1 MLFRKMLREFKANFG
16 PFFSVFLL
24 AAIAMMLFI
33 TMEGHVVS
41 QNVARSKY
49 HDACNLSDI
58 WMYGEGFTSDDLKA
72 VRNLDFV
79 EQAQLRMQVTASA
92 PKQDGAQVDL
102 FLMKENEVNTPYL
115 IEGKDFNPDDT
126 DGVWIA
132 NAFAKKRDL
141 HVGDAFTIEYNG
153 VTFTKTIRGLVESV
167 EYEFRQAD
175 GDADTY
181 LDNITMAYM
190 SYDAFP
196 VREYVTHLIKQEKIT
211 AADIKK
217 HADTYQ
223 AVLDKLDEYDM
234 SVDDLSQDMLLTL
247 VGKMSDEKLTKMM
260 PYTQMVIKT
269 TDGKALAHE
278 DEIADAIDHR
288 YSAMIDRKSV
298 PGLARLDSEL
308 DQHQTFSYSFMII
321 FVGIAI
327 LVIATSMKRMVDK
340 QRTEIGTMNA
350 LGMKKGKILFHYL
363 SFSLFISLFGVIA
376 GILLGVFW
384 SCPWLISLFAEYY
397 IVPGLHSIFHP
408 IYLVV
413 GVAIVA
419 ACVLADFLS
428 CKKLLKIRPAEALRP
443 APPKQGKRC
452 LFEKLPFWNKLS
464 FQAQYNLR
472 DVSRSKLRAF
482 MSIIGTAVG
491 MLLMLYGVG
500 CNELVPQM
508 EDMMFGKSTVSEYQ
522 VKLSADASLSEVN
535 AMQEELGG
543 ELVMIDQI
551 EVSKVQ
557 NPTTDEKKKQTIT
570 VIDGK
575 GLYNIL
581 DLDNNITSIKPG
593 TVSVSRKLSETM
605 KIHVGDTIYWH
616 LYSKNTWYE
625 AKVGAIY
632 RNSDTQGIAF
642 LKEDFEKTG
651 ATYTP
656 TLLMTDNKHAESKKT
671 LSYVSG
677 VNSQTEM
684 KEAYEKGMEV
694 MSIMI
699 FAMILFSAVLVVT
712 VLYNSGSL
720 SFNER
725 IKEFATL
732 KVLGMQSAKIRG
744 MLSRQNFWLS
754 IIGILL
760 GAPLGNL
767 TLNAMIN
774 SNGENYDYMLKVPA
788 MDYILSGIFV
798 LIISVLVSFLF
809 AKRIKK
815 LDMIEVLKGVE

>member
-1 MLFRKMLREFKANFG
+1 M
-16 PFFSVFLL
+16 
-24 AAIAMMLFI
+24 
-33 TMEGHVVS
+33 
-41 QNVARSKY
+41 
-49 HDACNLSDI
+49 
-58 WMYGEGFTSDDLKA
+58 
-72 VRNLDFV
+72 
-79 EQAQLRMQVTASA
+79 
-92 PKQDGAQVDL
+92 
-102 FLMKENEVNTPYL
+102 
-115 IEGKDFNPDDT
+115 
-126 DGVWIA
+126 
-132 NAFAKKRDL
+132 
-141 HVGDAFTIEYNG
+141 
-153 VTFTKTIRGLVESV
+153 
-167 EYEFRQAD
+167 
-175 GDADTY
+175 
-181 LDNITMAYM
+181 
-190 SYDAFP
+190 
-196 VREYVTHLIKQEKIT
+196 
-211 AADIKK
+211 
-217 HADTYQ
+217 
-223 AVLDKLDEYDM
+223 
-234 SVDDLSQDMLLTL
+234 
-247 VGKMSDEKLTKMM
+247 
-260 PYTQMVIKT
+260 
-269 TDGKALAHE
+269 
-278 DEIADAIDHR
+278 
-288 YSAMIDRKSV
+288 
-298 PGLARLDSEL
+298 
-308 DQHQTFSYSFMII
+308 
-321 FVGIAI
+321 
-327 LVIATSMKRMVDK
+327 
-340 QRTEIGTMNA
+340 
-350 LGMKKGKILFHYL
+350 
-363 SFSLFISLFGVIA
+363 
-376 GILLGVFW
+376 
-384 SCPWLISLFAEYY
+384 
-397 IVPGLHSIFHP
+397 
-408 IYLVV
+408 
-413 GVAIVA
+413 AIVA

-508 EDMMFGKSTVSEYQ
+508 EDMMFGKSTISEYQ

-570 VIDGK
+570 VIEGK

-581 DLDNNITSIKPG
+581 DLDNHITSIKPG
-593 TVSVSRKLSETM
+593 TVSVSRKLSEIM

-651 ATYTP
+651 AAYTP
-656 TLLMTDNKHAESKKT
+656 TLLMTDNKDAESKKT

-699 FAMILFSAVLVVT
+699 FAMILFSAVMVVT

-744 MLSRQNFWLS
+744 MLSGQNFWLS
-754 IIGILL
+754 LIGIVL

>member
-1 MLFRKMLREFKANFG
+1 MLFRKMLRELKSNFG
-16 PFFSVFLL
+16 SFFSVFVL
-24 AAIAMMLFI
+24 AVIAMMMFI
-33 TMEGHVVS
+33 MMEGHVVS
-41 QNVARSKY
+41 QNAARSKY
-49 HDACNLSDI
+49 HYACNLSDI
-58 WMYGEGFTSDDLKA
+58 WMYGEGFSGEDLET

-79 EQAQLRMQVTASA
+79 KQAQLRMQVTASA

-115 IEGKDFNPDDT
+115 IEGEDFNPDDT

-132 NAFAKKRDL
+132 NAFAEKRDL

-181 LDNITMAYM
+181 LENITMAYM

-223 AVLDKLDEYDM
+223 AVFDKLDEYGM

-247 VGKMSDEKLTKMM
+247 VEKMSDEKLTKMM
-260 PYTQMVIKT
+260 PYTQMVIRT

-278 DEIADAIDHR
+278 DEIADAINHR

-376 GILLGVFW
+376 GIL
-384 SCPWLISLFAEYY
+384 
-397 IVPGLHSIFHP
+397 
-408 IYLVV
+408 LVV

-508 EDMMFGKSTVSEYQ
+508 EDMMFGKSTISEYQ

-570 VIDGK
+570 VIEGK

-581 DLDNNITSIKPG
+581 DLDNHITSIKPG
-593 TVSVSRKLSETM
+593 TVSVSRKLSEIM

-651 ATYTP
+651 AAYTP
-656 TLLMTDNKHAESKKT
+656 TLLMTDNKDAESKKT

>member
-1 MLFRKMLREFKANFG
+1 MLFRKMLRELKSNFG
-16 PFFSVFLL
+16 SFFSVFVL
-24 AAIAMMLFI
+24 AVIAMMMFI
-33 TMEGHVVS
+33 MMEGHVVS
-41 QNVARSKY
+41 QNAARSKY
-49 HDACNLSDI
+49 HYACNLSDI
-58 WMYGEGFTSDDLKA
+58 WMYGEGFSGEDLET

-79 EQAQLRMQVTASA
+79 KQAQLRMQVTASA
-92 PKQDGAQVDL
+92 PEQDGAQVDL

-115 IEGKDFNPDDT
+115 IEGENFNPDDT

-132 NAFAKKRDL
+132 NAFAEKRDL

-167 EYEFRQAD
+167 EYEYRQAD
-175 GDADTY
+175 GDADMF
-181 LDNITMAYM
+181 LENITMAYM

-196 VREYVTHLIKQEKIT
+196 IREYMTHLIKQEKIT
-211 AADIKK
+211 AADIRK

-223 AVLDKLDEYDM
+223 TVLDKLDEYGM
-234 SVDDLSQDMLLTL
+234 NVDDLSQDMLLTL
-247 VGKMSDEKLTKMM
+247 VEKMSDEKLVKMM
-260 PYTQMVIKT
+260 PYTQMIIRT

-278 DEIADAIDHR
+278 SAIAEAINHK

-308 DQHQTFSYSFMII
+308 EQHQTFSYAFMII

-327 LVIATSMKRMVDK
+327 LVIATSMKRMVDR

-350 LGMKKGKILFHYL
+350 LGMKKRKILFHYL
-363 SFSLFISLFGVIA
+363 SFSLFISLLGVIV
-376 GILLGVFW
+376 GVLLGVFW
-384 SCPWLISLFAEYY
+384 ACPWLIDLFATYY

-408 IYLVV
+408 IYLII

-452 LFEKLPFWNKLS
+452 LFEHLPFWNKLS

-482 MSIIGTAVG
+482 MSIVGTAVG

-500 CNELVPQM
+500 CNELVPQL
-508 EDMMFGKSTVSEYQ
+508 EDLMFEKSTVSEYQ
-522 VKLSADASLSEVN
+522 VKLSADASKTEVD
-535 AMQEELGG
+535 AMQQELGG

-551 EVSKVQ
+551 EVSKVK
-557 NPTTDEKKKQTIT
+557 NPTTDGKKKQTIT
-570 VIDGK
+570 VLEGK

-581 DLDNNITSIKPG
+581 DVNNKITSVKPG

-605 KIHVGDTIYWH
+605 DIRVGDTIYWH

-632 RNSDTQGIAF
+632 RSSETQGIAF
-642 LKEDFEKTG
+642 LREDYEKTG
-651 ATYTP
+651 AAYTP
-656 TLLMTDNKHAESKKT
+656 TLLMTDNKAAESKKT
-671 LSYVSG
+671 LAYVSG
-677 VNSQTEM
+677 VNSKSEM
-684 KEAYEKGMEV
+684 KAAYEKGMEV

-699 FAMILFSAVLVVT
+699 FAMIIFSAVLIVT

-767 TLNAMIN
+767 TLNVMIN

>member
-1 MLFRKMLREFKANFG
+1 MQNKRYYWLKLKNDFFEGDEINWLEEQENGAVYILFYLKLCLR
-16 PFFSVFLL
+16 SL
-24 AAIAMMLFI
+24 
-33 TMEGHVVS
+33 
-41 QNVARSKY
+41 RS
-49 HDACNLSDI
+49 
-58 WMYGEGFTSDDLKA
+58 
-72 VRNLDFV
+72 
-79 EQAQLRMQVTASA
+79 
-92 PKQDGAQVDL
+92 
-102 FLMKENEVNTPYL
+102 
-115 IEGKDFNPDDT
+115 
-126 DGVWIA
+126 DGVLMRRVGKMEIPYDT
-132 NAFAKKRDL
+132 KKL
-141 HVGDAFTIEYNG
+141 AEITGTPLPAAETAMALL
-153 VTFTKTIRGLVESV
+153 TSAGLVEV
-167 EYEFRQAD
+167 
-175 GDADTY
+175 
-181 LDNITMAYM
+181 
-190 SYDAFP
+190 
-196 VREYVTHLIKQEKIT
+196 QEN
-211 AADIKK
+211 
-217 HADTYQ
+217 
-223 AVLDKLDEYDM
+223 
-234 SVDDLSQDMLLTL
+234 
-247 VGKMSDEKLTKMM
+247 G
-260 PYTQMVIKT
+260 
-269 TDGKALAHE
+269 AL
-278 DEIADAIDHR
+278 
-288 YSAMIDRKSV
+288 
-298 PGLARLDSEL
+298 
-308 DQHQTFSYSFMII
+308 FM
-321 FVGIAI
+321 
-327 LVIATSMKRMVDK
+327 
-340 QRTEIGTMNA
+340 
-350 LGMKKGKILFHYL
+350 
-363 SFSLFISLFGVIA
+363 
-376 GILLGVFW
+376 
-384 SCPWLISLFAEYY
+384 
-397 IVPGLHSIFHP
+397 
-408 IYLVV
+408 
-413 GVAIVA
+413 
-419 ACVLADFLS
+419 
-428 CKKLLKIRPAEALRP
+428 
-443 APPKQGKRC
+443 
-452 LFEKLPFWNKLS
+452 
-464 FQAQYNLR
+464 
-472 DVSRSKLRAF
+472 
-482 MSIIGTAVG
+482 
-491 MLLMLYGVG
+491 
-500 CNELVPQM
+500 PQM
-508 EDMMFGKSTVSEYQ
+508 EDMMFGKSTISEYQ

-570 VIDGK
+570 VIEGK

-581 DLDNNITSIKPG
+581 DLDNHITSIKPG
-593 TVSVSRKLSETM
+593 TVSVSRKLSEIM

-651 ATYTP
+651 AAYTP
-656 TLLMTDNKHAESKKT
+656 TLLMTDNKDAESKKT

-699 FAMILFSAVLVVT
+699 FAMILFSAVMVVT

-744 MLSRQNFWLS
+744 MLSGQNFWLS
-754 IIGILL
+754 LIGIVL

>member
-41 QNVARSKY
+41 QNVARGKY

-115 IEGKDFNPDDT
+115 IEGEDFNPDDT

-181 LDNITMAYM
+181 LENITMAYM

-196 VREYVTHLIKQEKIT
+196 VRGYVTHLIKQEKIT

-223 AVLDKLDEYDM
+223 AVLDKLDEYGM
-234 SVDDLSQDMLLTL
+234 SVDDLSQDMLLTM
-247 VGKMSDEKLTKMM
+247 VEKMSDEKLTKMM

-269 TDGKALAHE
+269 NDGKALAHE

-321 FVGIAI
+321 LVGIAI

-376 GILLGVFW
+376 GIL
-384 SCPWLISLFAEYY
+384 
-397 IVPGLHSIFHP
+397 
-408 IYLVV
+408 LVV

-508 EDMMFGKSTVSEYQ
+508 EDMMFGKSTISEYQ

-570 VIDGK
+570 VIEGK

-581 DLDNNITSIKPG
+581 DLDNHITSIKPG
-593 TVSVSRKLSETM
+593 TVSVSRKLSEIM

-651 ATYTP
+651 AAYTP
-656 TLLMTDNKHAESKKT
+656 TLLMTDNKDAESKKT

-699 FAMILFSAVLVVT
+699 FAMILFSAVMVVT

-744 MLSRQNFWLS
+744 MLSGQNFWLS
-754 IIGILL
+754 LIGIVL